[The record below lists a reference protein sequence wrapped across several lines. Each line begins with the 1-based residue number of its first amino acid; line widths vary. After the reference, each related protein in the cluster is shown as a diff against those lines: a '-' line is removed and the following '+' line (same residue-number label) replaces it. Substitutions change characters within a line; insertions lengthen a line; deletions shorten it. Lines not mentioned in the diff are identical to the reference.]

1 MKKSTVEFY
10 EGVDGGWRWRERS
23 SNGQITATCGE
34 GNGFK
39 TLRGAKNN
47 WNRHCARIIVGK
59 WSAKVLMLLVGL
71 AMVVAVNGCATITKF
86 DQNSYNSAQSLKED
100 ALTIVQHPSPSAVDN
115 LSVRLDAQVAYET
128 GKGKANRISA
138 AQWKLIANP
147 HGNLLGGWIKT
158 YRQGATMSP
167 TYNEEKAR
175 QIGLAFD
182 EVLKLEGG
190 KIR

>member
-1 MKKSTVEFY
+1 MKKSQIEFY
-10 EGVDGGWRWRERS
+10 EGVDGGWRWRERA

-39 TLRGAKNN
+39 TLRNAKRNFTM
-47 WNRHCARIIVGK
+47 HAARMKLGK
-59 WSAKVLMLLVGL
+59 WSAKVLMLLAGL
-71 AMVVAVNGCATITKF
+71 AVVVAVNGCALIGKF
-86 DQNSYNSAQSLKED
+86 DQNSYNAAQALKED
-100 ALTIVQHPSPSAVDN
+100 AVGIVLHPSPSAVDN
-115 LSVRLDAQVAYET
+115 LAVRLDAAVAYET
-128 GKGKANRISA
+128 GKGKANKISV

-147 HGNLLGGWIKT
+147 HANLLGGWIKL

-167 TYNEEKAR
+167 TYSEEKAR

>member
-10 EGVDGGWRWRERS
+10 EGGDGGWRWRERA
-23 SNGQITATCGE
+23 GGRIVATCGE
-34 GNGFK
+34 GNGFAS
-39 TLRGAKNN
+39 LRNAQRNFTM
-47 WNRHCARIIVGK
+47 HAARMKLGK
-59 WSAKVLMLLVGL
+59 WTAKVLMLLVGL

-138 AQWKLIANP
+138 AQWRLIQNP

-158 YRQGATMSP
+158 YQQGATMSP
-167 TYNEEKAR
+167 TYSEEKAR

-190 KIR
+190 KLR

>member
-1 MKKSTVEFY
+1 
-10 EGVDGGWRWRERS
+10 
-23 SNGQITATCGE
+23 
-34 GNGFK
+34 
-39 TLRGAKNN
+39 
-47 WNRHCARIIVGK
+47 
-59 WSAKVLMLLVGL
+59 
-71 AMVVAVNGCATITKF
+71 MVVAVNGCATITKF

-138 AQWKLIANP
+138 AQWRLIQNP
-147 HGNLLGGWIKT
+147 HGNLLGGWIRT

-167 TYNEEKAR
+167 TYSEEKAR